1 MGGVCSEVSTE
12 CGCAVLSVTPQG
24 LSPAGLGD
32 LLRQVSR
39 LSARTDAFRAD
50 CLVEAERTDAAR
62 REGFGTTTAWLMAL
76 SGEQAAACRSQI
88 AVASSLEVMPKTK
101 KAFAAGEVSES
112 RVRLLAQAQAL
123 APGQFAQDEAKLV
136 AEAASVPSRQLPQV
150 MSTWK
155 RNADLPAAQAEAEQ
169 LHALRVL
176 HLSFDWSGMVGLSGL
191 LDPEGGGIVL
201 AAIRSL
207 AEPAALN
214 PEDIRTPAQ
223 RQADA
228 LVEISRRYLDGNPG
242 AGTSRPHLQIT
253 IPRDTFQTGSGVM
266 DTEAGP
272 LRAESVRRL
281 ACDATVSRVILD
293 GDVVPIEVGRPTR
306 VVPAAVR
313 RALDLRDGGCT
324 HPGCTVPARW
334 CDAHHITHWAQ
345 GGKTELSNL
354 RLLCRTHHGREHDRH
369 PYPRRQ

>member
-1 MGGVCSEVSTE
+1 M
-12 CGCAVLSVTPQG
+12 
-24 LSPAGLGD
+24 
-32 LLRQVSR
+32 
-39 LSARTDAFRAD
+39 
-50 CLVEAERTDAAR
+50 
-62 REGFGTTTAWLMAL
+62 TTTAWLMAL
-76 SGEQAAACRSQI
+76 SGEQAAVCRSQI
-88 AVASSLEVMPKTK
+88 AVASSLEGMPETK

-123 APGQFAQDEAKLV
+123 APEQFAQDEAKLV

-155 RNADLPAAQAEAEQ
+155 RNADLPAAQVEAEQ

-176 HLSFDWSGMVGLSGL
+176 HLSPDWSGMVRLSGL
-191 LDPEGGGIVL
+191 LDPEAGGIVL
-201 AAIRSL
+201 AAIRGL
-207 AEPAALN
+207 AEPVALN
-214 PEDIRTPAQ
+214 PEDTRTPAQ

-242 AGTSRPHLQIT
+242 AGSRRPHLQIT
-253 IPRDTFQTGSGVM
+253 IPWNTLQTGSGVV

-272 LRAESVRRL
+272 LDAETVRRL

-293 GDVVPIEVGRPTR
+293 GEAAPIEVGRATR
-306 VVPAAVR
+306 VVPSAVR
-313 RALDLRDGGCT
+313 RALNLRDGGCT

-354 RLLCRTHHGREHDRH
+354 RLLCRTHHGRDHDRC
-369 PYPRRQ
+369 PYPRRR